1 MNLFVKTKKLWMLTL
16 ILCMIGSI
24 FTYTAEASAIR
35 NTLSQPPWKEVPSQ
49 PSPGPSARF
58 ASAMAYDEDTGKT
71 VLFGGADI
79 NYDVLNDTWVWDGEK
94 WTDATPADPNDS
106 PVPSE
111 YSEMAYAGPGKGVL
125 LFGGENRDIYNKTW
139 LWDGT
144 KWNDLTPADT
154 SVNYPP
160 ARFEFS
166 MVYIGDGEVLL
177 YGGFN
182 DVSAALYDTW
192 IWNGTSWREVTPA
205 DPDDSPITSWRTSMA
220 YDEKND
226 EVVLFGGYT
235 LDSPPLSNKTWIW
248 DGMKWNLRSP
258 AASPPPRVFASM
270 VYDSNI
276 EKVILVGGEATYV
289 PKDDVWFWDGA
300 DWTEQPEANIPE
312 LSLSNMVFDSRKGQ
326 SVLFSGYN
334 DIYLFE
340 TTWTHRISEISDVNM
355 TSLSNAENRV
365 TDWSVEFKT
374 GRYGNLTGQ
383 TDTITIQAPAGTILP
398 SSNTDYAIDGVSA
411 LSVTQS
417 ASNEATITFSQNIS
431 ANTNVTVAMNGVA
444 NPPADNYASNEFA
457 VATSQ
462 DIAWTSASD
471 GMVFL
476 VPDRVELGATP
487 TTVTV
492 GGSSSVTGV
501 VYDRKNI
508 PVSGIDISLTATSG
522 TIGSPSV
529 TTDANGR
536 FSTNFTASSDPGTVT
551 ITAADIANPSFTAT
565 ATVQVN
571 RAIPVPDHIQL
582 NATPSA
588 ITVGGSVTLS
598 GIVYD
603 SQALPVAGVV
613 VDLTATSGTIGSPS
627 VTTDANGRFSITF
640 TASAVPG
647 TVTITATDIAN
658 PSVTAT
664 VSVQVN
670 NRSNGGNSGGSGPSS
685 SPLTSTNGKL
695 TVPPGKSGTVSLGDE
710 VTVTI
715 PANVSSKELQI
726 TIEKVAN
733 SELPANKYLPL
744 SSAYEI
750 SKNIP
755 EDFSKPATITIAFNS
770 SSLKDE
776 QKPVVFY
783 FDEKKKEWVEV
794 GDGRV
799 VGTRISVESNHLGT
813 FAVFGVPRKKD
824 EPTPEKTFN
833 DIAGNWAESRI
844 KQAIN
849 LGLVKG
855 YPDGSFKPNHTVT
868 RAEFAVMLMNALK
881 PRNDGAALTFKDASK
896 IGDWART
903 AIAQAVQADII
914 TGFTDG
920 NFRPDAEITRSEIA
934 TMIARALRLTSDQS
948 VTGFADEG
956 KIPTWAK
963 RGVSAM
969 KKQGLM
975 QGKGNNN
982 FFPDDAATRAEV
994 VTVLIKMLQ
1003 QTPPGKPTN

>member
-1 MNLFVKTKKLWMLTL
+1 MLTF
-16 ILCMIGSI
+16 ILGMIGSI

-35 NTLSQPPWKEVPSQ
+35 NTLSQPPWKEVPLQ

-106 PVPSE
+106 PVPNE

-139 LWDGT
+139 LWDGA

-177 YGGFN
+177 YGGWN
-182 DVSAALYDTW
+182 DYGPLYDTW
-192 IWNGTSWREVTPA
+192 IWNGTDWREATPA
-205 DPDDSPITSWRTSMA
+205 DPNDSPTVGWRTSLA
-220 YDEKND
+220 YDMKND
-226 EVVLFGGYT
+226 EVVLFGGYRS
-235 LDSPPLSNKTWIW
+235 DSPPLSNTTWIW
-248 DGMKWNLRSP
+248 DGQKWTAQSP
-258 AASPPPRVFASM
+258 AQSPPPRVFASM

-340 TTWTHRISEISDVNM
+340 TTWTHRISEISDVIM

-398 SSNTDYAIDGVSA
+398 SSNTDYTIDGVSA

-431 ANTNVTVAMNGVA
+431 ASTNVTVAMNGVA
-444 NPPADNYASNEFA
+444 NPPAGNYASDEFA

-462 DIAWTSASD
+462 DIAWTSASN

-476 VPDRVELGATP
+476 VPDRVELEAIP

-501 VYDRKNI
+501 VYDSQNI
-508 PVSGIDISLTATSG
+508 PVSGINISLTATSG

-536 FSTNFTASSDPGTVT
+536 FST
-551 ITAADIANPSFTAT
+551 
-565 ATVQVN
+565 
-571 RAIPVPDHIQL
+571 
-582 NATPSA
+582 
-588 ITVGGSVTLS
+588 
-598 GIVYD
+598 
-603 SQALPVAGVV
+603 
-613 VDLTATSGTIGSPS
+613 
-627 VTTDANGRFSITF
+627 TF

-647 TVTITATDIAN
+647 TVTITAAAIAN

-670 NRSNGGNSGGSGPSS
+670 IQSNGGNSGGSGPSS

-710 VTVTI
+710 VTVSI
-715 PANVSSKELQI
+715 PANLSSKELQF
-726 TIEKVAN
+726 TIEKVAD
-733 SELPANKYLPL
+733 SELPANRYLPL
-744 SSAYEI
+744 TSTYEI

-755 EDFSKPATITIAFNS
+755 EDFSKPVTITFKFDS
-770 SSLKDE
+770 SSLKAE

-783 FDEKKKEWVEV
+783 YDEKKKEWVEV
-794 GDGRV
+794 GNGRV

-813 FAVFGVPRKKD
+813 FAVFVVPQKND
-824 EPTPEKTFN
+824 QPVPETTFS
-833 DIAGNWAESRI
+833 DIAGNWAEDHI
-844 KQAIN
+844 KHAVS

-881 PRNDGAALTFKDASK
+881 PRNDGSALTFKDASK

-920 NFRPDAEITRSEIA
+920 DFRPNAEITRSEIA
-934 TMIARALRLTSDQS
+934 TMIARALRLTTEQS

-963 RGVSAM
+963 LGVSAI

-1003 QTPPGKPTN
+1003 QTQPGKPAN